1 MVWLAMN
8 APEASAAMVVRSNWR
23 ASPQCVIKKPPLSM
37 ISAVVASLFS
47 SRSLNTSSSSLT
59 SSTSSWGRV
68 AMSCV
73 LRRALGDVLVE
84 QHARDHVQRFKN
96 AFAFV
101 RGAGERGNLHFAI
114 VQQKLHVF
122 NRRDVRQI
130 TLVILQNIRNVREVH
145 LQRAEVFFKVLK
157 ALNVLGHLFVLRIG
171 DKHDAEIGRAHV

>member
-47 SRSLNTSSSSLT
+47 SRSLNASSRNLT
-59 SSTSSWGRV
+59 SSTRSWGKV

-73 LRRALGDVLVE
+73 LRRSLRDVLVQ
-84 QHARDHVQRFKN
+84 QHARDHVQRFEN
-96 AFAFV
+96 PLAFV
-101 RGAGERGNLHFAI
+101 RGGRERRHLHLAI

-122 NRRDVRQI
+122 HRRDVRQI
-130 TLVILQNIRNVREVH
+130 ALIVLQD
-145 LQRAEVFFKVLK
+145 
-157 ALNVLGHLFVLRIG
+157 IG
-171 DKHDAEIGRAHV
+171 